1 MKSKEAQQAYRDGLI
16 TKRELEHHSM
26 EEALG
31 TVRELVEQVA
41 TEEEK
46 ALRYVTRLLAEG
58 EFQQAEN
65 IAQRALDR
73 MKWV

>member
-1 MKSKEAQQAYRDGLI
+1 
-16 TKRELEHHSM
+16 M
-26 EEALG
+26 EKALG

-46 ALRYVTRLLAEG
+46 ALCYVTRLLAEG

-73 MKWV
+73 MERV